1 MRIIFI
7 MMLMLLTGCA
17 GIGGLAP
24 SGVMDYSCEPN
35 CKAKDYYIPGKG
47 VWAKKKTMKKA
58 EYGALGG
65 SAIGAVI
72 ASRNGGDPLVVAAA
86 SVVGLVVGAV
96 LLSPPTVSM
105 FRRGSILFSLVIV
118 SYQQFL

>member
-47 VWAKKKTMKKA
+47 VWAKKKTIPIA
-58 EYGALGG
+58 PPNLGPKLRLIRKYAPPPSTRVLVAMADSEKLVNNVITLEIATIN
-65 SAIGAVI
+65 SA
-72 ASRNGGDPLVVAAA
+72 
-86 SVVGLVVGAV
+86 
-96 LLSPPTVSM
+96 
-105 FRRGSILFSLVIV
+105 
-118 SYQQFL
+118 